1 MKESSKTGPYCTV
14 FLVRAPKIVNT
25 AHFAHLSV
33 EEQSTCGRL
42 RNEEHRARFTCA
54 HALLRLSLAARL
66 DIATRDLNLQAG
78 ANRRPELAP
87 ELARQHP
94 GVDFNLS
101 TTPGYAAC
109 AIGQGVRVGIDI
121 ELVRSG
127 PTVAQ
132 LKDQVLSRREQD
144 WLEHSNDPAG
154 FFKLWTLKEAVAKA
168 DGEGLGLAFNELE
181 TLPLEDGNLDLDLR
195 RLAQAN
201 RRWRVIAL
209 RSVVPAALAITGP
222 VIDADILINEAMPAS
237 FRAVHVS
244 IGAQGRAG

>member
-1 MKESSKTGPYCTV
+1 MKKSLRTGSYCAV
-14 FLVRAPKIVNT
+14 FLVRAPRIVNT
-25 AHFAHLSV
+25 AHFARLSD
-33 EEQSTCGRL
+33 EEKRTCGRL

-54 HALLRLSLAARL
+54 HALLRLTLAARL
-66 DIATRDLNLQAG
+66 DITPRDLNLQAG
-78 ANRRPELAP
+78 VNRRPELAT

-101 TTPGYAAC
+101 TTPGYVAC
-109 AIGQGVRVGIDI
+109 AIAQGVRVGIDI
-121 ELVRSG
+121 EQVRSG

-132 LKDQVLSRREQD
+132 LKDQVLSRKEQD

-181 TLPLEDGNLDLDLR
+181 TLPQEDGNLDLDLR
-195 RLAQAN
+195 LPARAT

-222 VIDADILINEAMPAS
+222 EIDVDIRINEAVPVL
-237 FRAVHVS
+237 FRALHVS
-244 IGAQGRAG
+244 IGAQGRTG